1 MRKIAIC
8 AFAVGVVLSADAFA
22 QSSAPNN
29 VGCGMGSMA
38 WEGQSGVAPQIFAAT
53 TNGTFGTQTF
63 GISSG
68 TSGCGPNGKVAIP
81 DKRTV
86 MFISPNMNR
95 LAQDMSRG
103 DGETLAALAETMQIM
118 PEDRPAFFAATQQN
132 FEHIMPDESVTAGE
146 VAANLYAVMGD
157 DPVLRRYVAAS

>member
-1 MRKIAIC
+1 MRKIATC
-8 AFAVGVVLSADAFA
+8 AFAVGVLLSVDAFA

-29 VGCGMGSMA
+29 VGCGMGSVA
-38 WEGQSGVAPQIFAAT
+38 WEGKSGLAPQVLAAT

-68 TSGCGPNGKVAIP
+68 TSGCGPDGKVAVP

-86 MFISPNMNR
+86 MFISPNINR

-103 DGETLAALAETMQIM
+103 DGETLAALAETMQIA
-118 PEDRPAFFAATQQN
+118 PEDRPAFYAATQQN
-132 FEHIMPDESVTAGE
+132 FERIMPDDSVTAGE
-146 VAANLYAVMGD
+146 VAANLYAMMGD
-157 DPVLRRYVAAS
+157 DPVLRRYVIAS